1 MATVAGLLHHLIDHA
16 PGLSDTN
23 RQEYHEAVDE
33 VVAEAM
39 PAPEE
44 QAPEG
49 Q

>member
-1 MATVAGLLHHLIDHA
+1 MATVAELLHHLIDHA

-23 RQEYHEAVDE
+23 RQEYREAVDQE
-33 VVAEAM
+33 M
-39 PAPEE
+39 PAAEEE